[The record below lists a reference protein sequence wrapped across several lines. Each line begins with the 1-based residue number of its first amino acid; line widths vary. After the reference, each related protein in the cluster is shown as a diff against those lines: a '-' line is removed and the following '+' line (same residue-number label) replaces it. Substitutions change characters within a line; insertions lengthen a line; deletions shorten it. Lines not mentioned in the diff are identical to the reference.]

1 MNRVC
6 LLSLAWIMIAS
17 SGLRAEEGWKPAVA
31 GYSFKFPRDHG
42 SHPEQKIEW
51 WYYTGHLQTDEG
63 RQFGYQLTFFRIGVA
78 PNPPLD
84 SPWAVRDLW
93 MTHLAISDIQKSTH
107 HHDDRL
113 NRAGPGFAGAA
124 ADHLKVWNEDW
135 TATQS
140 AAGDGPMVLT
150 AKNTEIGLSLDL
162 QNGKPPVFHGKE
174 GLSQKGAQEGNASH
188 YDSLTRMPTAGTL
201 TIKGERFKVSGESWM
216 DHEFGTSFL
225 EPTQR
230 GWDWL
235 SIQLVD
241 GRELMLFQLR
251 KADGSADPHTAGT
264 LVSAD
269 GTTHPLNADDFK
281 LTPGD
286 ARWTSPATH
295 GSYPMTWQ
303 IEIPREQ
310 MRLNVSA
317 TFPEQEMTASSS
329 PGLHY
334 WEGVVS
340 AQGDQ
345 SGKPLSGKG
354 YLEMTGYGGAAMSRW
369 FSPPGSK

>member
-188 YDSLTRMPTAGTL
+188 YYSLTRMPTAGTL

-310 MRLNVSA
+310 MRLNVNA

-340 AQGDQ
+340 ALGDQ

>member
-140 AAGDGPMVLT
+140 AAGNGPMVLT

-188 YDSLTRMPTAGTL
+188 YYSLTRMPTAGTL
-201 TIKGERFKVSGESWM
+201 TIEGERFKVSGESWM

-251 KADGSADPHTAGT
+251 KEDGSADPHTAGT

-310 MRLNVSA
+310 MRLNVNA

>member
-1 MNRVC
+1 
-6 LLSLAWIMIAS
+6 
-17 SGLRAEEGWKPAVA
+17 
-31 GYSFKFPRDHG
+31 
-42 SHPEQKIEW
+42 
-51 WYYTGHLQTDEG
+51 
-63 RQFGYQLTFFRIGVA
+63 
-78 PNPPLD
+78 
-84 SPWAVRDLW
+84 
-93 MTHLAISDIQKSTH
+93 
-107 HHDDRL
+107 
-113 NRAGPGFAGAA
+113 
-124 ADHLKVWNEDW
+124 
-135 TATQS
+135 
-140 AAGDGPMVLT
+140 
-150 AKNTEIGLSLDL
+150 
-162 QNGKPPVFHGKE
+162 
-174 GLSQKGAQEGNASH
+174 
-188 YDSLTRMPTAGTL
+188 MPTAGTL

-241 GRELMLFQLR
+241 GRDLMLFQLR

-269 GTTHPLNADDFK
+269 GTKQPLNSNDFK

-286 ARWTSPATH
+286 KRWTSPATQ

-310 MRLNVSA
+310 LRLTVSA
-317 TFPEQEMTASSS
+317 VFPEQEMTASSS

>member
-140 AAGDGPMVLT
+140 AAGNGPMVLT

-188 YDSLTRMPTAGTL
+188 YYSLTRMPTAGTL

-251 KADGSADPHTAGT
+251 KEAGSADPHTAGT

-310 MRLNVSA
+310 MRLNVNA

>member
-1 MNRVC
+1 
-6 LLSLAWIMIAS
+6 MIAS
-17 SGLRAEEGWKPAVA
+17 SGLWAEEGWKPAVA
-31 GYSFKFPRDHG
+31 GYPFAFPRDHG
-42 SHPEQKIEW
+42 SHPQQKIEW

-78 PNPPLD
+78 PNPPLS

-135 TATQS
+135 TATQP
-140 AAGDGPMVLT
+140 ATGKGPMVLT
-150 AKNTEIGLSLDL
+150 AKNTEIGLSLEL
-162 QNGKPPVFHGKE
+162 QTGKPPVFHGKE

-188 YDSLTRMPTAGTL
+188 YYSLTRMPTAGTL

-241 GRELMLFQLR
+241 GRDLMLFQLR

-310 MRLNVSA
+310 MRLNVNA

-340 AQGDQ
+340 ALGDQ

>member
-140 AAGDGPMVLT
+140 AAGNGPMVLT

-188 YDSLTRMPTAGTL
+188 YYSLTRMPTAGTL
-201 TIKGERFKVSGESWM
+201 TIEGERFKVSGESWM

-310 MRLNVSA
+310 MRLNVNA

>member
-188 YDSLTRMPTAGTL
+188 YYSLTRMPTAGTL

-251 KADGSADPHTAGT
+251 KEDGSADPHTAGT

-310 MRLNVSA
+310 MRLNVNA

>member
-140 AAGDGPMVLT
+140 AAGNGPMVLT

-188 YDSLTRMPTAGTL
+188 YYSLTRMPTAGTL

-251 KADGSADPHTAGT
+251 KEDGSADPHTAGT

-310 MRLNVSA
+310 MRLNVNA